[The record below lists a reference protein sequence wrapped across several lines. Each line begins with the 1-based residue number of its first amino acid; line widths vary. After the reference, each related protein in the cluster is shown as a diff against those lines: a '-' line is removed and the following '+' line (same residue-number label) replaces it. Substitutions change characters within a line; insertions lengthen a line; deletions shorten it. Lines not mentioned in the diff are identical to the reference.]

1 MLAAVPK
8 LAPVPAERNTSVPPP
23 LTLKLGKLAKV
34 RVEFCPVV
42 FTTTFV

>member
-8 LAPVPAERNTSVPPP
+8 LAPVPAERNRSVAAP
-23 LTLKLGKLAKV
+23 LTLKLGRLAKV

-42 FTTTFV
+42 FTTTLV